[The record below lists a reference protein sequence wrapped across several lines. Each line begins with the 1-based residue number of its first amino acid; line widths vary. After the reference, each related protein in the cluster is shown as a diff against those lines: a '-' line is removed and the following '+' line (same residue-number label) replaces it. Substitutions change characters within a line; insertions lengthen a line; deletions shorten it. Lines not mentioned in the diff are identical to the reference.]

1 VCTRKINDL
10 QVLNFISIYHL
21 HNCLIDYK
29 MKFVTDASEHS
40 AEQAPA
46 CIRDEH
52 DAVTRAPLVDAA
64 ALEKAS
70 RLFRAIGDSSRLRL
84 LSRLAQGEMCVTEL
98 AACERES
105 LPTISQRLRVL
116 RAESLIVR
124 RRRGKHINYALADQ
138 HVMDLVFNALA
149 HATER
154 PATIPA
160 QQNDFEKEKT
170 T

>member
-1 VCTRKINDL
+1 M
-10 QVLNFISIYHL
+10 QLNIRL
-21 HNCLIDYK
+21 TV
-29 MKFVTDASEHS
+29 VTDAPEHS
-40 AEQAPA
+40 ADKAPA
-46 CIRDEH
+46 CITDEH
-52 DAVTRAPLVDAA
+52 DAATRAPLVDAA

-70 RLFRAIGDSSRLRL
+70 RLFRAFGDFSRLRL

-149 HATER
+149 HQFRR
-154 PATIPA
+154 PVSRRGRHNQSGDCRRAPQSKYVTRGFQFVTA
-160 QQNDFEKEKT
+160 DSL
-170 T
+170 

>member
-1 VCTRKINDL
+1 
-10 QVLNFISIYHL
+10 
-21 HNCLIDYK
+21 
-29 MKFVTDASEHS
+29 
-40 AEQAPA
+40 
-46 CIRDEH
+46 
-52 DAVTRAPLVDAA
+52 
-64 ALEKAS
+64 
-70 RLFRAIGDSSRLRL
+70 
-84 LSRLAQGEMCVTEL
+84 MCVTEL

-170 T
+170 S